1 MTDDDSVF
9 AVYNR
14 ALMALAAEAEDP
26 RHLPAADASAK
37 AVSPVCGSEVT
48 LEFSL
53 SDGRI
58 SALGWQAE
66 ACALTKSVIAVMNK
80 AAPGKT
86 PADVL
91 KAGRDLAA
99 MLDGGPAPDGD
110 WEPLKVLLPVRDYK
124 ARHNSV
130 LLPFEAAEKAFKNK
144 SK

>member
-14 ALMALAAEAEDP
+14 ALMALAAQAEDAKRLTAP
-26 RHLPAADASAK
+26 DATAR

-48 LEFSL
+48 LEFAL
-53 SDGRI
+53 DNGRI

-80 AAPGKT
+80 AGVGKT
-86 PADVL
+86 PAEL
-91 KAGRDLAA
+91 LSAGRDLAA
-99 MLDGGPAPDGD
+99 MLDGGPAPSGD
-110 WEPLKVLLPVRDYK
+110 WDDLKVLLPVRDYK

-144 SK
+144 PA